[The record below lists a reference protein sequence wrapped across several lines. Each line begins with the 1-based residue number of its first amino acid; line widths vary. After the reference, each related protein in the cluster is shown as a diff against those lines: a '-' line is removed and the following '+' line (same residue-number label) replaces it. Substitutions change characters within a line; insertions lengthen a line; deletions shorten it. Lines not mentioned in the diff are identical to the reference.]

1 MKCPSSIHIIVG
13 DLQKLVHVLVM
24 SGYKEPMEVILAT
37 LDSFKA
43 QTVARQLFVV
53 VGLEEKT
60 PDYEVKKAAFL
71 ARYQGIF
78 RHIMVTQHPSG
89 VDGEIPGKC
98 SNVNYAARLA
108 VEELK
113 DMSLYNTDRCIITT
127 CDTDNPF
134 PPKYFEYLG
143 FDFLRREDRM
153 EVVWQ
158 ASPDE
163 TVATITMDFTLYIL
177 HFTLAGAAYLSAA
190 FLLWWG
196 QYSPRSHMWSATSV
210 SYN

>member
-1 MKCPSSIHIIVG
+1 
-13 DLQKLVHVLVM
+13 M
-24 SGYKEPMEVILAT
+24 SGYKEPIEVILAT

-163 TVATITMDFTLYIL
+163 TVAAVILDFTLYIAL
-177 HFTLAGAAYLSAA
+177 YAGRRGIFISRFFIVVGTGQSTLPHVVG
-190 FLLWWG
+190 
-196 QYSPRSHMWSATSV
+196 HV
-210 SYN
+210 SQ